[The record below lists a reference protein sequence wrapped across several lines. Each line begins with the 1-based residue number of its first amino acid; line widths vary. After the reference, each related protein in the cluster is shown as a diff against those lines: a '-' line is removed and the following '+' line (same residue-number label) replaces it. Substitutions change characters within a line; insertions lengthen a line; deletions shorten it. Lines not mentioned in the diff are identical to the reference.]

1 MDLVQDYG
9 HLWCSEQYQNFF
21 QFSWKGQ
28 FYCYCTLPQ
37 GFSDSPRMFVR
48 VTQPL
53 MVTLRRNMVDILI
66 YIDDTFLRAESPE
79 RLIRNMKFTK
89 ELFQSA
95 GLTINFKKSCLKPVQ
110 CMDFLCFTFNTVDYT
125 ISVTKEKKYNLLLL
139 VDKILLKPTVKISI
153 RFLAKIIGKIVS
165 IFPAC
170 DDAKLHYCVLEC
182 FKT

>member
-1 MDLVQDYG
+1 MDISG
-9 HLWCSEQYQNFF
+9 AQNSIKFF
-21 QFSWKGQ
+21 FKFSWKGQ

-37 GFSDSPRMFVR
+37 GFSDSPRMFVH
-48 VTQPL
+48 VTQAL

-66 YIDDTFLRAESPE
+66 YIDYTFLRAESPE
-79 RLIRNMKFTK
+79 RLIHNMKFTK

-95 GLTINFKKSCLKPVQ
+95 GLTINFKKLCLKPVQ
-110 CMDFLCFTFNTVDYT
+110 CMDFLGFTFNTVDYT
-125 ISVTKEKKYNLLLL
+125 ISVTKEKKDNLLLL

-170 DDAKLHYCVLEC
+170 DDAK
-182 FKT
+182 